1 MFIPFFMERNNITFF
16 QTSGNCPDSR
26 QFLKSKVT
34 VLHINGAHSLS
45 IFTQISPCPWALLGL
60 RNLIIWKI
68 TSEEMLKVFSLSS
81 VKWFQFE
88 KSTLLLLIPVYL
100 ASKIFIKYV
109 SLGFKLSYQFII
121 NQQERDIIYLFPI
134 P

>member
-1 MFIPFFMERNNITFF
+1 
-16 QTSGNCPDSR
+16 
-26 QFLKSKVT
+26 
-34 VLHINGAHSLS
+34 
-45 IFTQISPCPWALLGL
+45 
-60 RNLIIWKI
+60 
-68 TSEEMLKVFSLSS
+68 MLKVFSLSS